1 MRTSSASH
9 VLIGSPELG
18 AILPEQI
25 DSSAESIRVLIRKH
39 LPHGTKAEVAK
50 LARIAPDQLSR
61 QLSGTEGIQAR
72 AVMASLRFLPET
84 VAAAIITILC
94 GATPD
99 FEERTALIVH
109 FRASRQLFLP
119 GLR

>member
-1 MRTSSASH
+1 MPRSSTSSAPFS
-9 VLIGSPELG
+9 SPELG
-18 AILPEQI
+18 AIVPAEI
-25 DSSAESIRVLIRKH
+25 GDSAESIRVLIRKH

-50 LARIAPDQLSR
+50 LARLAPDQLSR

-72 AVMASLRFLPET
+72 SVMAALRFLPET

-109 FRASRQLFLP
+109 FRSSKQLYLP
-119 GLR
+119 GLK